1 MSGLGFFL
9 FEEDYNYCD
18 DYLDEGQDDDTDTD
32 SDFADCDRHES
43 LSAAERNSSMC
54 SQRLY

>member
-1 MSGLGFFL
+1 MSGLGFTL
-9 FEEDYNYCD
+9 SEEDYSYCD
-18 DYLDEGQDDDTDTD
+18 DCLDESQGDDPDTD

-54 SQRLY
+54 GQRLY